1 MTTNIFNPEYRRAM
15 IFCGVAVI
23 GAVLY
28 GYDGTYYTSILE
40 MEKFKHDFGERQS
53 DGTYDITSTIRSV
66 TTSIVQAGEV
76 VGALF
81 AGPIGDWGGRRA
93 GILAA
98 CMLVTLGVVLQMIVA
113 GNVPL
118 LGVGRAVLG
127 MGIGVI
133 SNSVPLYLSEIPPVA
148 IRGSV
153 VGSWQLML
161 AIGQVIGACVGQGT
175 HAMTN
180 TGAYRIPMGIN
191 LAFIVVLALGVIFI
205 IPESPR
211 WLISKNKNGEA
222 LAALHRV
229 HKGQSD
235 EDAQVEEQYDTY
247 MKAKQEEAELTNSE
261 PSRWRDLLKGT
272 TRRKFICAVGI
283 LISQQIGGVQFI
295 FSYTTTF
302 LGNVGVGS
310 PFIITIIVDI
320 VEVLGVVVSFFL
332 VNRFGR
338 RPLLLITSAFMTAF
352 LVIVGAMGSLKGH
365 RSQGENNLIAAG
377 IILYVFFFN
386 LAWGPLAWVVAT
398 ELSGG
403 KNRQKIMSIGT
414 ACFWLSAFVVTF
426 TLPYLYDAT
435 EAGLEA
441 QIGYIYAGGSAIAM
455 VFVYFF
461 IPETLGRSLEEINHL
476 MDAQIPARSWA
487 AYDLAK
493 EVEHEVKTKGD
504 RPEVQHV
511 EKVSSKQEV

>member
-1 MTTNIFNPEYRRAM
+1 MSPAEAGAMTTNIFNPEYRRAM
-15 IFCGVAVI
+15 LFCGVAVI

-40 MEKFKHDFGERQS
+40 MDKFKHDFGERQA

-175 HAMTN
+175 HALQN

-191 LAFIVVLALGVIFI
+191 LAFIVILALG
-205 IPESPR
+205 
-211 WLISKNKNGEA
+211 
-222 LAALHRV
+222 
-229 HKGQSD
+229 
-235 EDAQVEEQYDTY
+235 
-247 MKAKQEEAELTNSE
+247 
-261 PSRWRDLLKGT
+261 
-272 TRRKFICAVGI
+272 
-283 LISQQIGGVQFI
+283 
-295 FSYTTTF
+295 
-302 LGNVGVGS
+302 
-310 PFIITIIVDI
+310 
-320 VEVLGVVVSFFL
+320 
-332 VNRFGR
+332 
-338 RPLLLITSAFMTAF
+338 
-352 LVIVGAMGSLKGH
+352 
-365 RSQGENNLIAAG
+365 
-377 IILYVFFFN
+377 
-386 LAWGPLAWVVAT
+386 
-398 ELSGG
+398 
-403 KNRQKIMSIGT
+403 
-414 ACFWLSAFVVTF
+414 
-426 TLPYLYDAT
+426 
-435 EAGLEA
+435 
-441 QIGYIYAGGSAIAM
+441 
-455 VFVYFF
+455 
-461 IPETLGRSLEEINHL
+461 
-476 MDAQIPARSWA
+476 
-487 AYDLAK
+487 
-493 EVEHEVKTKGD
+493 
-504 RPEVQHV
+504 
-511 EKVSSKQEV
+511 